1 MFVIVVGGGKVG
13 SYLIKELLEKEH
25 KVHAV
30 ENKEESCKLLKE
42 KYGVKVFCGDGT
54 NENVLEQAGINDA
67 DVVLAVTGDDQD
79 NLVIC
84 QMAERKFDVP
94 RTFTRVNTPGNERL
108 FDWLGVNVA
117 VSSSSILAAL
127 VEQEMTIKDLRVILN
142 KNHDKIELVRIP
154 VNEKCDLVNKKLREI
169 DLPLESVLVTILRG
183 DESLVPRGD
192 SIIEENDLLVAL
204 TRREYKE
211 ELMNMFNGG

>member
-13 SYLIKELLEKEH
+13 SYLIKELLEKDY

-30 ENKEESCKLLKE
+30 ENEEKSCKLLKE

-54 NENVLEQAGINDA
+54 NENVLEQSGINDA

-127 VEQEMTIKDLRVILN
+127 VEQEMTIQDLSVILN

-154 VNEKCDLVNKKLREI
+154 VNERCDLVNKKLREI

-192 SIIEENDLLVAL
+192 SIIKENDLLVAL

>member
-13 SYLIKELLEKEH
+13 SYLIKELLEKDH
-25 KVHAV
+25 TVHTV
-30 ENKEESCKLLKE
+30 ENDEKSCKLLKE

-117 VSSSSILAAL
+117 VSSASILAAL
-127 VEQEMTIKDLRVILN
+127 VEQEMTIQDLSVILN

-154 VNEKCDLVNKKLREI
+154 VTKGCDLVNKKLREI

-192 SIIEENDLLVAL
+192 SLIKEDDLLVAL

>member
-13 SYLIKELLEKEH
+13 SYLIKELLEKDY

-30 ENKEESCKLLKE
+30 ENNEKSCKMLKE

-94 RTFTRVNTPGNERL
+94 RTFTRVNRPGNERL

-127 VEQEMTIKDLRVILN
+127 VEQEMTIQDLRVILN

-154 VNEKCDLVNKKLREI
+154 VNEKCDLVDKKLREI

-192 SIIEENDLLVAL
+192 SIIKENDLLVAL

-211 ELMNMFNGG
+211 ELMNLFNGG

>member
-13 SYLIKELLEKEH
+13 TYLIKELLEKEYKIH
-25 KVHAV
+25 VV
-30 ENKEESCKLLKE
+30 ENNSDNCKVLKE
-42 KYGVKVFCGDGT
+42 KYGVKVLCGDGT
-54 NENVLEQAGINDA
+54 NEKLLEQAGINEA

-127 VEQEMTIKDLRVILN
+127 VEQEMTLQDLRHILN

-154 VNEKCDLVNKKLREI
+154 VSSDCEYINKKLRNI
-169 DLPLESVLVTILRG
+169 DFPLESVLVTILRG
-183 DESLVPRGD
+183 DESLVPRGN
-192 SIIEENDLLVAL
+192 SKIKKEDLIVAL

-211 ELMNMFNGG
+211 ELIKMFSGG

>member
-13 SYLIKELLEKEH
+13 SYLIKELLEKDY

-30 ENKEESCKLLKE
+30 ENKEKSCKLLKE

-54 NENVLEQAGINDA
+54 NENVLEQAGINEA

-127 VEQEMTIKDLRVILN
+127 VEQEMTIQDLRVILN
-142 KNHDKIELVRIP
+142 KNHDKIELIRIP
-154 VNEKCDLVNKKLREI
+154 VNEKCNLVNDKLRDI

-192 SIIEENDLLVAL
+192 SIIKENDLLVVL

-211 ELMNMFNGG
+211 ELTNMFNGG

>member
-1 MFVIVVGGGKVG
+1 MFIIVVGGGKVG
-13 SYLIKELLEKEH
+13 SYLIKELLEKDH
-25 KVHAV
+25 KVHVV
-30 ENKEESCKLLKE
+30 ENNKGNCKLLKE
-42 KYGVKVFCGDGT
+42 RYGVKVFCGDGT
-54 NENVLEQAGINDA
+54 NENLLEQAGINEA
-67 DVVLAVTGDDQD
+67 EVVLAVTGDDQD

-127 VEQEMTIKDLRVILN
+127 VEQEMTLQDLRYILN

-154 VNEKCDLVNKKLREI
+154 VGDNCKYLDKKLREI
-169 DLPLESVLVTILRG
+169 DFPLESVLVTILRG

-192 SIIEENDLLVAL
+192 SIIKKEDLIVAL

-211 ELMNMFNGG
+211 ELIKMFNGG

>member
-1 MFVIVVGGGKVG
+1 MFIIVVGGGKVG
-13 SYLIKELLEKEH
+13 SYLIKELLEKDY
-25 KVHAV
+25 KVNVV
-30 ENKEESCKLLKE
+30 ESNTDNCKLLKE

-54 NENVLEQAGINDA
+54 NENLLEQAGINEA

-127 VEQEMTIKDLRVILN
+127 VEQEMTLQDLRYILN

-154 VNEKCDLVNKKLREI
+154 VSEKCKYINKKLRNI

-183 DESLVPRGD
+183 DESLVPRGN
-192 SIIEENDLLVAL
+192 SIIKKDDLLVAL

-211 ELMNMFNGG
+211 ELIKMFSGG

>member
-13 SYLIKELLEKEH
+13 SYLIKELLEKDY

-30 ENKEESCKLLKE
+30 ESNNDNCKLLKE

-54 NENVLEQAGINDA
+54 NENLLEQAGINEA

-127 VEQEMTIKDLRVILN
+127 VEQEMTLQDLRYILN

-154 VNEKCDLVNKKLREI
+154 VSNECKYINKKLRNI

-183 DESLVPRGD
+183 DESLVPRGN
-192 SIIEENDLLVAL
+192 SIIKRDDLLVAL

-211 ELMNMFNGG
+211 DLIKMFSGG

>member
-1 MFVIVVGGGKVG
+1 MFIIVVGGGKVG
-13 SYLIKELLEKEH
+13 SYLIKELLEKDY
-25 KVHAV
+25 KVNVV
-30 ENKEESCKLLKE
+30 ESNTDSCKLLKE

-54 NENVLEQAGINDA
+54 NENLLEQAGINEA

-127 VEQEMTIKDLRVILN
+127 VEQEMTLQDLRYILN

-154 VNEKCDLVNKKLREI
+154 VREKCKHINKKLRNI

-192 SIIEENDLLVAL
+192 SIIKKDDLLVAL

-211 ELMNMFNGG
+211 ELIKMFGGG

>member
-13 SYLIKELLEKEH
+13 SYLIKELLEKDH
-25 KVHAV
+25 KVHVV
-30 ENKEESCKLLKE
+30 ENISDNCKVLKE

-54 NENVLEQAGINDA
+54 KENVLEEAGINQA

-117 VSSSSILAAL
+117 VSSSSILSAL
-127 VEQEMTIKDLRVILN
+127 VEQEMTIEDLRIILN
-142 KNHDKIELVRIP
+142 KNHDKIELVRIQ
-154 VNEKCDLVNKKLREI
+154 VGKNCEYINTKLRDI
-169 DLPLESVLVTILRG
+169 YFPLESVLVTILRG

-192 SIIEENDLLVAL
+192 SIIKKDDLIVAL

-211 ELMNMFNGG
+211 ELISMFSGG

>member
-1 MFVIVVGGGKVG
+1 MFIIVVGGGKVG
-13 SYLIKELLEKEH
+13 SYLIKELLEKDH
-25 KVHAV
+25 KVHV
-30 ENKEESCKLLKE
+30 IESDTDNCKRLKQ
-42 KYGVKVFCGDGT
+42 KYGVKIFCGDGT
-54 NENVLEQAGINDA
+54 NENLLEEAGINEA
-67 DVVLAVTGDDQD
+67 EVVLAVTGDDQD

-117 VSSSSILAAL
+117 VSSSSILTAL
-127 VEQEMTIKDLRVILN
+127 VDQEMTLQDLRYILN
-142 KNHDKIELVRIP
+142 KNHDKIELVRIS
-154 VNEKCDLVNKKLREI
+154 VGSSCKYLNKKLREI
-169 DLPLESVLVTILRG
+169 DFPLESVLVTILRG

-192 SIIEENDLLVAL
+192 SIIKEDDLIVAL

-211 ELMNMFNGG
+211 ELIKMFNGG

>member
-1 MFVIVVGGGKVG
+1 MFIIVVGGGKVG
-13 SYLIKELLEKEH
+13 SYLIKELLEKDH
-25 KVHAV
+25 KVHAI
-30 ENKEESCKLLKE
+30 ENNTKSCKRLKQ

-54 NENVLEQAGINDA
+54 NEKLLEQAGINEA

-127 VEQEMTIKDLRVILN
+127 VEQEMTLQDLRYILN

-154 VNEKCDLVNKKLREI
+154 VGDNCEYIDQKLRDI
-169 DLPLESVLVTILRG
+169 DFPLESVLVTILRG

-192 SIIEENDLLVAL
+192 SVIAKDDLIVAL

-211 ELMNMFNGG
+211 ELINMFNGG